1 MPIYEYRCQK
11 CGHVFDKLVR
21 SMSASGE
28 VECPECRSTECRKN
42 VTLFGTTGAAASLSA
57 AGACAPTGG

>member
-11 CGHVFDKLVR
+11 CGHVFDKFVR
-21 SMSASGE
+21 SMSATGE
-28 VECPECRSTECRKN
+28 VECPECHSKACHKN
-42 VTLFGTTGAAASLSA
+42 VTLFGTTGATASTNA